1 MIADLEAF
9 RKNPG
14 VNLDFELAD
23 LRPEDA
29 DEPTQA
35 LRTSAVRR
43 GAAAVHRSAPPRER
57 RREYDDYEEPL
68 PGSKKQTGTDRGR
81 AVVATVLVVT
91 LIRSILGSFT
101 GVTEQYEV
109 QNLVA

>member
-1 MIADLEAF
+1 MKAMAPDLERRYHDAEAMIADLEAF

-14 VNLDFELAD
+14 VNLDFELSD

-35 LRTSAVRR
+35 LRTSAVRS

-57 RREYDDYEEPL
+57 RREYDDYEE
-68 PGSKKQTGTDRGR
+68 
-81 AVVATVLVVT
+81 
-91 LIRSILGSFT
+91 
-101 GVTEQYEV
+101 
-109 QNLVA
+109 